1 MERSGADRDINK
13 MPMSSTSSMTF
24 LVAIQVISRA
34 LTFAAN
40 QVLLRHLSPEILGIS
55 TQLELYSVS
64 TLYFSRESLRMAIQ
78 RQPLSLSGA
87 AKEESDEHH
96 AKRMVPDDGKV
107 DSIASQSVVNVSY
120 ISLGLGTP
128 LVMIFAACY
137 LHVAQEEVSE
147 SPFFRTSLAIVGI
160 ASVLELA
167 TEPFFAV
174 VQQRMLYK
182 MRAAVETTAA
192 CTKSLLTCGISIW
205 ATWASLDIGVLPFAL
220 GYLAYSIALFCGYL
234 ATMPQV
240 SREKHFSFFLT
251 PIKPRYVKRPPR
263 LGRFIMLTCKRWH
276 KISSEQIFILS
287 NNIRSKC
294 LFSICGQ
301 TRSHTR

>member
-1 MERSGADRDINK
+1 
-13 MPMSSTSSMTF
+13 MTF